1 VGFDLQMAH
10 QLNRQNPAL
19 ELALLL
25 AHDHTLRPSH
35 GERHACLHR
44 SRSTSA
50 RRCRIGNDFTGCN
63 AGALTKQHR
72 SIHQEGTTN
81 PNYGSSSLDPFKT
94 ATFYLASG
102 SLRFRRMT
110 RTHESLPERLCAT
123 TLVALLL
130 RRSCRRQR
138 TGCALHTPAPGTRSI
153 APRRAAILPDKV
165 FYRGQSATVQGR
177 NSGGIRV
184 ADGKLVLFA
193 IVDTSGYSSSVQE
206 TYQAYLITEVK
217 LHIGD
222 QTLAPGAYGF
232 GFVAND
238 KMVVMDLG
246 ANELARVATLKDPAM
261 ARPTPLQV
269 LADAAAN
276 HYRLYLGRSYVVV
289 SPEAK

>member
-1 VGFDLQMAH
+1 MTRIMNRC
-10 QLNRQNPAL
+10 LNVL
-19 ELALLL
+19 
-25 AHDHTLRPSH
+25 
-35 GERHACLHR
+35 RHALIAFLFVGAVAA
-44 SRSTSA
+44 SA
-50 RRCRIGNDFTGCN
+50 Q
-63 AGALTKQHR
+63 AA
-72 SIHQEGTTN
+72 
-81 PNYGSSSLDPFKT
+81 P
-94 ATFYLASG
+94 A
-102 SLRFRRMT
+102 
-110 RTHESLPERLCAT
+110 
-123 TLVALLL
+123 
-130 RRSCRRQR
+130 
-138 TGCALHTPAPGTRSI
+138 TPAPGIVNRTE
-153 APRRAAILPDKV
+153 ATAILPDKV
-165 FYRGQSATVQGR
+165 FYRGQSATIQGR